1 MKSNPLK
8 WHGGKRYLAQWII
21 AYFPR
26 HTHYVEPY
34 FGGGAVLF
42 AKPDR
47 LVIDHSEVVNDI
59 NGQLVNFWRCV
70 RNEYKMKELIVELGL
85 TPVSSHVF
93 QKHLSGAKDSI
104 ENPRRPRCQTAIHSI
119 PPVSTGHRKRVW
131 HTQ

>member
-93 QKHLSGAKDSI
+93 QEALKWCEGLDRESEASSMPNSYSFD
-104 ENPRRPRCQTAIHSI
+104 TASLD
-119 PPVSTGHRKRVW
+119 RA
-131 HTQ
+131 